1 MTKDGVRHLHAVT
14 VDEAV
19 LLEKRARAWARFLR
33 WYEPGESRRTKQS
46 ALNRLATNFSGG
58 ALSGSTFPWEVLCD
72 QDLAEEVWQATANG
86 RSAKTKKA
94 FSAVTARRDAS
105 ALRVMLQCCWNEGLL
120 TYEQVKLATSF
131 KIPKGEWTPPPG
143 RTLTDAE
150 IARLV
155 SYDPPGASEVLSTR
169 DRTLVLTL
177 AATGARRAEVSH
189 MLMRNVHLPEGR
201 IYLETTKNGEPRDA
215 WLHPATVASLR
226 HWLDFRGDL
235 DGPLFVALSRT
246 GRPLLDRR
254 LSEHQMWKV
263 LRKRSEDCGI
273 GAVTPHDMRR
283 FVVTRLL
290 EAGEDLMIVSKVVG
304 HSDPAVTKLYDRRS
318 GKECRAAVR
327 TLPLPYNR
335 AG

>member
-1 MTKDGVRHLHAVT
+1 MSRDGVRHLHAVS

-33 WYEPGESRRTKQS
+33 RYETGDSRRTMQS
-46 ALNRLATNFSGG
+46 ALDRLARNFSRG
-58 ALSGSTFPWEVLCD
+58 ALTGSTFPWEVLCD
-72 QDLAEEVWQATANG
+72 QDLAEEVWEATAKG
-86 RSAKTKKA
+86 RSSKTKKA
-94 FSAVTARRDAS
+94 YSAVTARRDAS
-105 ALRVMLQCCWNEGLL
+105 ALRVMLNCCWNEGLL
-120 TYEQVKLATSF
+120 TYEQFKLATSF
-131 KIPKGEWTPPPG
+131 KVPKGEWTPPPG

-150 IARLV
+150 IAHLV
-155 SYDPPGASEVLSTR
+155 SYDPPGASEVLRTR
-169 DRTLVLTL
+169 DRALILTL
-177 AATGARRAEVSH
+177 ASTGARRAEVSH
-189 MLMRNVHLPEGR
+189 MVMKNVHLSEGR
-201 IYLETTKNGEPRDA
+201 IYLETTKNGDPRDA
-215 WLHPATVASLR
+215 WLHPAAATSLR
-226 HWLDFRGDL
+226 HWLEFRGGL

-273 GAVTPHDMRR
+273 GVVTPHDMRR

-318 GKECRAAVR
+318 GKECRAAVG
-327 TLPLPYNR
+327 TLPLSYPR